1 MNRNYA
7 AIAVTAF
14 AMLISPVTSFAQKS
28 GGASAG
34 SGSAA
39 GSPSA
44 GSAGAGTSGISGIP
58 PVLPAQAG

>member
-7 AIAVTAF
+7 AIGVTAV
-14 AMLISPVTSFAQKS
+14 AMLVSPATSFAQS
-28 GGASAG
+28 AGGASAG

-44 GSAGAGTSGISGIP
+44 GSAGAGTSGISGVP
-58 PVLPAQAG
+58 PGPASPAD